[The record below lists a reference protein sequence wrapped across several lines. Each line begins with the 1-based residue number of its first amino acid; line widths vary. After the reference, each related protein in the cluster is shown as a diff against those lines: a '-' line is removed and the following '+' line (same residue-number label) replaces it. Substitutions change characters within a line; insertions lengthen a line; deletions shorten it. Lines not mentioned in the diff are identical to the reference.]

1 MVSYKALNTHA
12 ESPSIIKYHCNMPHL
27 SVLALKRCHLY
38 SHHVFK
44 VGGGGGFGLVMA
56 CRALPQ
62 IFNIV
67 WVVSTGSSLSRIF
80 NPMKRMVRCIS
91 GGYSD
96 AHSFIW
102 AMVLMP

>member
-1 MVSYKALNTHA
+1 
-12 ESPSIIKYHCNMPHL
+12 MPHL

-44 VGGGGGFGLVMA
+44 VGGGAGFGLVMA

-67 WVVSTGSSLSRIF
+67 WGGIYRFVFIKNLQSDEAYSALYLWRIF
-80 NPMKRMVRCIS
+80 
-91 GGYSD
+91 
-96 AHSFIW
+96 
-102 AMVLMP
+102 